1 MGLGTNHVTLTIA
14 NNFIP
19 ELWSDEVIA
28 AYQSNLVLANLIKT
42 IDWVGKKGDTV
53 HIPSPA
59 RGAATAKAAST
70 QVSFDA
76 ATNTSIDVVINK
88 HYNYSK
94 LYEDIAD
101 IQSLNS
107 MRAFYTDDAGYQ
119 LAKQVDT
126 DLINLGS
133 GFQAG
138 SGTAAY
144 NTGFSGADGSTAY
157 VDGSQTGMGALT
169 DAAIRRSIQRLDD
182 VDVPQS
188 NRFLVIPPTTRN
200 TMMGL
205 ARFTEQA
212 FVGEAGSGNTIRN
225 GRIGDVYG
233 VPVYVTS
240 NCATTTTGS
249 NRVVLMGH
257 RDCMVLIR
265 QLNVRVQSDY
275 ILEYLGTAVVSDTIY
290 GLKEL
295 RDTSA
300 VALIVTP

>member
-19 ELWSDEVIA
+19 ELWSDEVVA

-76 ATNTSIDVVINK
+76 ATNTAIDVVIDK

-101 IQSLNS
+101 IQALNS

-119 LAKQVDT
+119 LAKQVDS
-126 DLINLGS
+126 DLIALGS

-144 NTGFSGADGSTAY
+144 NKGYSGADGSTFY

-182 VDVPQS
+182 IDVPQS

-257 RDCMVLIR
+257 RDCMVLIK

-295 RDTSA
+295 RDGAA

>member
-14 NNFIP
+14 GNFIP
-19 ELWSDEVIA
+19 KLWSDEVVA
-28 AYQSNLVLANLIKT
+28 AYQANLVVANLFKNINW
-42 IDWVGKKGDTV
+42 IGKKGDTV
-53 HIPSPA
+53 HIPNPS

-76 ATNTSIDVVINK
+76 ATNADIAVVINK

-101 IQSLNS
+101 IQSLGS

-119 LAKQVDT
+119 LAKQIDS
-126 DLINLGS
+126 DLITLGA

-138 SGTAAY
+138 SGAATY
-144 NTGFSGADGSTAY
+144 TKGYSGADGSTLY
-157 VDGSQTGMGALT
+157 VDATNAGSGAIT

-188 NRFLVIPPTTRN
+188 NRFLLLPPVSRN

-212 FVGEAGSGNTIRN
+212 FVGEMGDGNTIRN

-233 VPVYVTS
+233 IPVFVTS
-240 NCATTTTGS
+240 NAATTTTNS
-249 NRVVLMGH
+249 NRVALMGH
-257 RDCMVLIR
+257 RDAAVLIK
-265 QLNVRVQSDY
+265 QLDIRVQSDY
-275 ILEYLGTAVVSDTIY
+275 IIEYLGTAVVCDTIY
-290 GLKEL
+290 GFLEL
-295 RDTSA
+295 RDNAA

>member
-19 ELWSDEVIA
+19 ELWSDEVVA

-76 ATNTSIDVVINK
+76 ATNTAIDVVINK

-119 LAKQVDT
+119 LAKQVDS
-126 DLINLGS
+126 DLIALGS
-133 GFQAG
+133 GFQGG

-144 NTGFSGADGSTAY
+144 NTGFSGADGTTAY

-182 VDVPQS
+182 IDVPQS

-257 RDCMVLIR
+257 RDCMVLIK

-295 RDTSA
+295 RDGAA